1 MKNRTLKF
9 ATAILI
15 ITLISFGC
23 LCSMAA
29 TCGPVP
35 ISAIYNLSMVE
46 FRDEGHGAYFLKA
59 ERGGDCYG
67 YITDSSGQRVETF
80 FEVGYNDILSVT
92 PVFRSGESAY
102 FYADMVYDSENSTLT
117 CTVRDDLEAIN
128 IDFTE
133 LVFVVSEVDNSALR
147 PYDLITARW
156 SDENDAFN
164 LTGMYYPYTSRTCML
179 RCYMLDGGNIVYGAY
194 DFVWHDGGFEILD
207 GEECIASGE
216 YDFDYNSFA
225 VTFTFIT
232 DNLYGDDKPFA
243 SYPALTL
250 YTDWTAYYGN

>member
-9 ATAILI
+9 ATAVLI

-35 ISAIYNLSMVE
+35 ISAIYGLSMVE
-46 FRDEGHGAYFLKA
+46 FRDEEHGAYFLKA
-59 ERGGDCYG
+59 ERGGNCYG
-67 YITDSSGQRVETF
+67 YITDSDGERVETF
-80 FEVGYNDILSVT
+80 FEVTYNDILSAT
-92 PVFRSGESAY
+92 PITRSGESAC

-117 CTVRDDLEAIN
+117 CTVRDDFEAIN

-147 PYDLITARW
+147 PYDLISASW
-156 SDENDAFN
+156 SDENAIFN
-164 LTGMYYPYTSRTCML
+164 LSATYYPYASRTCIL
-179 RCYMLDGGNIVYGAY
+179 RCYMLNGGNVIYGAY
-194 DFVWHDGGFEILD
+194 DFVWYDGEFKIFD

-216 YDFDYNSFA
+216 YDFDYKHFA
-225 VTFTFIT
+225 VTLTFST
-232 DNLYGDDKPFA
+232 DDLFGEDKPFA
-243 SYPALTL
+243 SYPALIL